1 MKNNKLNILVSG
13 SLAID
18 RIMDFPGYFRDHIL
32 PDKIHNLNVSF
43 NISELRENFGGCA
56 GNIAYNLA
64 LLGERPIILATAG
77 NDFSA
82 YEKWF
87 KKQSAAGFNINLS
100 QVKIIKNKPTASAYI
115 ITDKDDNQITG
126 FNMGAMSVSLG
137 KFNEKLLKNSLAIV
151 SPGNISDMENYA
163 RSYQKKKVRYIFDP
177 GQAMTAL
184 SKEVLKMASE
194 GAEIVIGNDY
204 EIELLKKRT
213 GWTEDKLL
221 DKVKRLIITK
231 GDKGSEVFEPTN
243 QPVLPSASPR
253 LVFDKSKR
261 GGKQIHNEST
271 NSEDK
276 SNVAGKRRIIIRAVK
291 AKTLKDPT
299 GAGDAYRAG
308 LLIGLTLG
316 WELEKCAQLASA
328 VASYAVEKYGT
339 QKHGF
344 TWKSLEGRYGITY
357 KESLM

>member
-1 MKNNKLNILVSG
+1 VDISHVKEINNKL
-13 SLAID
+13 
-18 RIMDFPGYFRDHIL
+18 M
-32 PDKIHNLNVSF
+32 
-43 NISELRENFGGCA
+43 
-56 GNIAYNLA
+56 
-64 LLGERPIILATAG
+64 
-77 NDFSA
+77 
-82 YEKWF
+82 
-87 KKQSAAGFNINLS
+87 
-100 QVKIIKNKPTASAYI
+100 ASAYI

-126 FNMGAMSVSLG
+126 FNMGAMNIPLG
-137 KFNEKLLKNSLAIV
+137 KFDEKLLKNSLAII
-151 SPGNISDMENYA
+151 SPGNTCDMEKYA
-163 RSYQKKKVRYIFDP
+163 RLYKKKKVRYIFDP

-184 SKEVLKMASE
+184 SDDVLRMASA

-213 GWTEDKLL
+213 GWTTDELI

-243 QPVLPSASPR
+243 QR
-253 LVFDKSKR
+253 
-261 GGKQIHNEST
+261 IHNEST

-308 LLIGLTLG
+308 LLKGLTLD
-316 WELEKCAQLASA
+316 WPLEKCAKLGSA

-344 TWKSLEGRYGITY
+344 TWKSLEGRYGDAY
-357 KESLM
+357 NDKL

>member
-43 NISELRENFGGCA
+43 NISELRENFGGTA

-64 LLGERPIILATAG
+64 LLGEKPVVLATAG
-77 NDFSA
+77 ADFA
-82 YEKWF
+82 PYRAWL
-87 KKQSAAGFNINLS
+87 KKQGVDISH
-100 QVKIIKNKPTASAYI
+100 VKEISNKLMASAYI

-126 FNMGAMSVSLG
+126 FNMGAMNAPLG

-151 SPGNISDMENYA
+151 SPGNTRDMEKYA
-163 RSYQKKKVRYIFDP
+163 RLYQKKKVKYIFDP

-184 SKEVLKMASE
+184 SDDVLRMASA

-213 GWTEDKLL
+213 GWTTDKLA
-221 DKVKRLIITK
+221 DKLKKLIITK
-231 GDKGSEVFEPTN
+231 GARGSELYTPITN
-243 QPVLPSASPR
+243 SQIISQIHKYGG
-253 LVFDKSKR
+253 KSK
-261 GGKQIHNEST
+261 
-271 NSEDK
+271 
-276 SNVAGKRRIIIRAVK
+276 IIIRAVK
-291 AKTLKDPT
+291 AKVLKDPT

-308 LLIGLTLG
+308 LIKGLALG
-316 WELEKCAQLASA
+316 WELEKCAQLAST

-339 QKHGF
+339 QKHYF
-344 TWKSLEGRYGITY
+344 SWKDLEGRYGITY

>member
-1 MKNNKLNILVSG
+1 MKDNKLNILVSG

-32 PDKIHNLNVSF
+32 PDKIHNLNVAF

-64 LLGERPIILATAG
+64 LLGERPVVLATAG
-77 NDFSA
+77 NDFEA

-87 KKQSAAGFNINLS
+87 KKQSAGGFNINLS

-126 FNMGAMSVSLG
+126 FNMGAMSIPRG
-137 KFNEKLLKNSLAIV
+137 KFNEKLLKSSLAIV

-163 RSYQKKKVRYIFDP
+163 RTYQKKKVKYIFDP

-231 GDKGSEVFEPTN
+231 GDKGSEIIS
-243 QPVLPSASPR
+243 SAGA
-253 LVFDKSKR
+253 VKIK
-261 GGKQIHNEST
+261 
-271 NSEDK
+271 
-276 SNVAGKRRIIIRAVK
+276 AVK
-291 AKTLKDPT
+291 AKRLADPT

-308 LLIGLTLG
+308 LIKGLVMG
-316 WELEKCAQLASA
+316 WPLEKCAKLASA

-339 QKHGF
+339 QNYCF
-344 TWKSLEGRYGITY
+344 TWKDLEGRYKKTY
-357 KESLM
+357 KEQLGENAKF